1 MMKVPGA
8 YVSMIGFVSEI
19 AGMNHMDLTTQ
30 EQLCGF
36 RGSVVVWSQKCHSG
50 LTQLPSQHG
59 CLYYRSAL
67 KDYWFSQLS
76 HIREH

>member
-36 RGSVVVWSQKCHSG
+36 RGMLSVVV
-50 LTQLPSQHG
+50 
-59 CLYYRSAL
+59 
-67 KDYWFSQLS
+67 
-76 HIREH
+76 